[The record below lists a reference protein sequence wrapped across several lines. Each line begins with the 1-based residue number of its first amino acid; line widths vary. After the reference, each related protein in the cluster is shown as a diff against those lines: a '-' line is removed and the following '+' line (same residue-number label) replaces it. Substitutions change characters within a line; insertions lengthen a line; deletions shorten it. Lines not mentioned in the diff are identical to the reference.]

1 MEKTICIVEDNT
13 DIRELLEY
21 LLKSRGFT
29 VCACASLTMF
39 TQRIETTKPDL
50 IILDIMLPDGNGL
63 DFCTKLKADEATRH
77 IPVLL
82 MSANM
87 SNGLKAGRSSA
98 EDFIAKPFDINDFMS
113 RVQRLV
119 A

>member
-1 MEKTICIVEDNT
+1 MEKTICIVEDNS

-21 LLKSRGFT
+21 LLINRGFKVLT
-29 VCACASLTMF
+29 CATLNIFSQKIVT
-39 TQRIETTKPDL
+39 IVPDL

-63 DFCTKLKADEATRH
+63 DVCARLKSDDATSH

-82 MSANM
+82 MSANL
-87 SNGLKAGRSSA
+87 SNSVKAGDSAA
-98 EDFIAKPFDINDFMS
+98 EDFIAKPFDIDDFMN